1 MKPIIFFISAM
12 LAFVVIQSCK
22 KDSAKNNVAKTNN
35 EAIIGT
41 WENRQI
47 YPSASGRSQVYIF
60 NQDGSFESKFAVTN
74 PVNNQIVGYTYKT
87 TGKYALTT
95 DQLVF
100 SNVIGYG
107 IKDNGTTPTPV
118 PEGQLVSN
126 GQLGAN
132 IFSIG
137 FNTKKDSLSMLI
149 HCPPNADCIGIT
161 WFQKK

>member
-1 MKPIIFFISAM
+1 MKPIMFLIATV

-35 EAIIGT
+35 EAIVGT

-47 YPSASGRSQVYIF
+47 YPGAKGSSQLYVF
-60 NQDGSFESKFAVTN
+60 NKDGSFESKLAVIN
-74 PVNNQIVGYTYKT
+74 PVSNEIVGYSYKT
-87 TGKYALTT
+87 TGKYALTS

-100 SNVIGYG
+100 SNVTGYG
-107 IKDNGTTPTPV
+107 IKDNSTTPV
-118 PEGQLVSN
+118 PESQLVSV

-132 IFSIG
+132 TFSVG
-137 FNTKKDSLSMLI
+137 FTAKKDSLSLLI

-161 WFQKK
+161 WFQKR

>member
-1 MKPIIFFISAM
+1 MKPIMFVIATV

-22 KDSAKNNVAKTNN
+22 KDSSKNNVAKTNN

-47 YPSASGRSQVYIF
+47 YPSATGRSQVYIF
-60 NQDGSFESKFAVTN
+60 NQEGAFESKSAVIN
-74 PVNNQIVGYTYKT
+74 PISNQIVGYTYKT
-87 TGKYALTT
+87 TGKYTLTS
-95 DQLVF
+95 DLLVF
-100 SNVIGYG
+100 SNVTSYG
-107 IKDNGTTPTPV
+107 IKDNGTSPV
-118 PEGQLVSN
+118 PESQLVSV

-132 IFSIG
+132 TFSVG
-137 FNTKKDSLSMLI
+137 FTAKRDSLSMLI